1 MLWQEY
7 YNKLMMYKCLKLLA
21 RGATKENR
29 VIKVINCLSV
39 YTHFTSYP
47 SDHLLKTGLPT
58 TSIAS
63 FCIYRL
69 VVFFSL
75 SVKWFSLSF
84 TICLNV
90 ASSIIFF
97 SIKSISS
104 EQDCLDQI
112 FAPHS
117 RLRSGTSICL
127 HLASNSSQLTMG

>member
-1 MLWQEY
+1 
-7 YNKLMMYKCLKLLA
+7 MMYKCLKLLA

-69 VVFFSL
+69 VVFF
-75 SVKWFSLSF
+75 FSFCKMIFPFLYYMLKC
-84 TICLNV
+84 CLLHN
-90 ASSIIFF
+90 FF